1 MMVKAQCNECDK
13 ELNIADDSV
22 KGEIVTCPDCGSDF
36 EIVAIGNGKV
46 ELKPA
51 EKVGEDWGE

>member
-1 MMVKAQCNECDK
+1 MKVNCKECDK
-13 ELNIADDSV
+13 ELNVPDDAV

-36 EIVAIGNGKV
+36 EIASVSNKKV
-46 ELKPA
+46 ELKTA

>member
-1 MMVKAQCNECDK
+1 MVKTKCSECDK
-13 ELNIADDSV
+13 ELSISDDSV

-36 EIVAIGNGKV
+36 EIVNIAKDKV

-51 EKVGEDWGE
+51 EKIGEDWGE

>member
-1 MMVKAQCNECDK
+1 MVKTNCIECDK
-13 ELNIADDSV
+13 ELNISEDSV

-36 EIVAIGNGKV
+36 EIVSIEGSRV
-46 ELKPA
+46 ELKAA

>member
-1 MMVKAQCNECDK
+1 MKTNCKECDK
-13 ELNIADDSV
+13 ELNVPDDAV

-36 EIVAIGNGKV
+36 EIASVNKSKV

>member
-1 MMVKAQCNECDK
+1 MAKKANCSECDK
-13 ELNIADDSV
+13 ELNISDDAV

-36 EIVAIGNGKV
+36 EIVSITDKV

>member
-1 MMVKAQCNECDK
+1 MKVNCVECDK
-13 ELNIADDSV
+13 ELSVPDDAV

-36 EIVAIGNGKV
+36 EVVSVNNKKV
-46 ELKPA
+46 ELKAA

>member
-1 MMVKAQCNECDK
+1 MVKTTCSECDK
-13 ELNIADDSV
+13 ELSISDDSV

-36 EIVAIGNGKV
+36 EIVSIVDNKV